1 MKERAPW
8 CRSSAL
14 AHSLCSFARDPM
26 TSSVL
31 RVVIVGWNAF
41 QRLYLAAGLPPLAVR
56 LEEPLRCAQARR
68 VPKRSEAKGHAG
80 PVGRLRTRTSGSG
93 LPPFAYS
100 LCSFDRD
107 LSRYARLASVATLR
121 KVLTHSGW
129 LRHPEV
135 PRAARYPCTPV
146 RAGCRSTLR
155 DGTPSGRPPEC
166 WGINRR
172 EPPGRT
178 RSGGVSTLRSV
189 AKPPRPQGAPYSR
202 G

>member
-1 MKERAPW
+1 
-8 CRSSAL
+8 
-14 AHSLCSFARDPM
+14 M

-56 LEEPLRCAQARR
+56 LEENPGATHQPRR
-68 VPKRSEAKGHAG
+68 VPKRSEGWSVGPHSRSRGRETSNPNEWLRSSAIRLLALLVRSGPPEPRSGCLGRHASQSANAPELG
-80 PVGRLRTRTSGSG
+80 SGS
-93 LPPFAYS
+93 
-100 LCSFDRD
+100 
-107 LSRYARLASVATLR
+107 LAPL
-121 KVLTHSGW
+121 G
-129 LRHPEV
+129 
-135 PRAARYPCTPV
+135 TPV

-166 WGINRR
+166 WGRR

-189 AKPPRPQGAPYSR
+189 AKPPRPQGAP
-202 G
+202 

>member
-1 MKERAPW
+1 MREARTTALLRY
-8 CRSSAL
+8 RSLVRYNLFGRPCA
-14 AHSLCSFARDPM
+14 AR
-26 TSSVL
+26 
-31 RVVIVGWNAF
+31 
-41 QRLYLAAGLPPLAVR
+41 
-56 LEEPLRCAQARR
+56 
-68 VPKRSEAKGHAG
+68 KRDVSTMWRPAG

-202 G
+202 GWS

>member
-68 VPKRSEAKGHAG
+68 VPKRRDLRASNPNEWLRSSAIRLLALLVRSGPVALRATCLGRHASQSANALGVASPPRGPSRRSRPLFGPGAG
-80 PVGRLRTRTSGSG
+80 PRFATGPRVGAH
-93 LPPFAYS
+93 P
-100 LCSFDRD
+100 
-107 LSRYARLASVATLR
+107 SV
-121 KVLTHSGW
+121 
-129 LRHPEV
+129 
-135 PRAARYPCTPV
+135 
-146 RAGCRSTLR
+146 
-155 DGTPSGRPPEC
+155 
-166 WGINRR
+166 
-172 EPPGRT
+172 
-178 RSGGVSTLRSV
+178 GV
-189 AKPPRPQGAPYSR
+189 
-202 G
+202 